1 MFPSLKSRLI
11 LCASLALALASCAP
25 PSGQAAGGGNPEP
38 AQFIM
43 QTVWYF
49 LLGLGVVWMLVLRPE
64 QQKREEKEKFFKG
77 LSKGDRV
84 SVAGGILGKVVSI
97 KDDEVQVEVAQGV
110 KLRVLPQVVAKIPEG
125 SEGVAD
131 SEKNTQVTK

>member
-1 MFPSLKSRLI
+1 MFLSLKSRLI
-11 LCASLALALASCAP
+11 LCASLALTLASCAP
-25 PSGQAAGGGNPEP
+25 PPGQSAGGAPEP

-64 QQKREEKEKFFKG
+64 QQKREEKEKFFKA
-77 LSKGDRV
+77 LAKGDRV

-110 KLRVLPQVVAKIPEG
+110 KLRVLPQAVAKIPENADG
-125 SEGVAD
+125 AAD